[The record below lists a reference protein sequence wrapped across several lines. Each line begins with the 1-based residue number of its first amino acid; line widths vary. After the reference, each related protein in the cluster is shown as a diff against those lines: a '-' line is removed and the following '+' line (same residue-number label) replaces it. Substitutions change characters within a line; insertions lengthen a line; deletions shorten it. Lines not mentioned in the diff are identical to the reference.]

1 MNGQNRIVTTCQHD
15 KIPGVFESSVRK
27 PQVNASIVSPSV
39 PGAVEADR
47 TSNET
52 PNKTNNH
59 CPWSQHIDSWRQLAG
74 SEIGRRSYVPLPNDC
89 IDELD
94 NALAQGF
101 SADNNRDELLYSL
114 PACAALVAMLRTELL
129 SGNGFVVLDR
139 LPVKRYDINQN
150 RQLAGLIGSM
160 LSPLLEQDRHG
171 TILYDVLD
179 KGSAEVAL
187 RRSKTNQAQ
196 PFHTDGAWLQPSP
209 ALIGLFCIQP
219 AMSGGSSQL
228 ASLPMA
234 IARLA
239 EQDEAFDIAALHQA
253 MFWNKMGEHKAGD
266 QPYSHLPALDSQ
278 TGCFRYY
285 VNYVETG
292 YALAGQQ
299 FPDVLRKMFHLI
311 DQALA
316 ATAIK
321 PFALQA
327 GQLQYVNNQ
336 WLVHARAEFTDLEV
350 AERGRHL
357 VRIWNRRP

>member
-74 SEIGRRSYVPLPNDC
+74 SEIGRRSYVPLPDDC
-89 IDELD
+89 I
-94 NALAQGF
+94 
-101 SADNNRDELLYSL
+101 
-114 PACAALVAMLRTELL
+114 AM
-129 SGNGFVVLDR
+129 
-139 LPVKRYDINQN
+139 
-150 RQLAGLIGSM
+150 
-160 LSPLLEQDRHG
+160 
-171 TILYDVLD
+171 
-179 KGSAEVAL
+179 
-187 RRSKTNQAQ
+187 
-196 PFHTDGAWLQPSP
+196 
-209 ALIGLFCIQP
+209 
-219 AMSGGSSQL
+219 
-228 ASLPMA
+228 
-234 IARLA
+234 
-239 EQDEAFDIAALHQA
+239 
-253 MFWNKMGEHKAGD
+253 
-266 QPYSHLPALDSQ
+266 
-278 TGCFRYY
+278 
-285 VNYVETG
+285 
-292 YALAGQQ
+292 
-299 FPDVLRKMFHLI
+299 
-311 DQALA
+311 
-316 ATAIK
+316 AIK